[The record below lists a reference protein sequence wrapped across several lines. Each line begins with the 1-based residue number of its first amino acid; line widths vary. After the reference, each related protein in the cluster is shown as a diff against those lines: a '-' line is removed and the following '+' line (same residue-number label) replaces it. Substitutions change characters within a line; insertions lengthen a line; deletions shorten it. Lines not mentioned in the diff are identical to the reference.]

1 MFQNNTKFTNQIQ
14 TPHLFPHI
22 LSNQKGLEY
31 IKTEILCSV
40 CFHVPKIT
48 KFTNQTRISNLFYK
62 FSKPSKQNP

>member
-14 TPHLFPHI
+14 TSHLFPHI

-40 CFHVPKIT
+40 CFMSQK
-48 KFTNQTRISNLFYK
+48 
-62 FSKPSKQNP
+62 